1 MSTPFSSPATSPDVT
16 RQIDA
21 LLDEVGVVEN
31 RRLLREILASAVGIA
46 TDHADTLDLKIMSA
60 ALAEMRA
67 AFKMF
72 APYRAAPKVTIF
84 GSARTAP
91 DDPLYIQAR
100 AVASALAAQGWMVVT
115 GAGPGIMSAAAEGA
129 GREHSFGV
137 NIRLP
142 FEQEPN
148 AILAGDDKLISMKYF
163 FTRKLMLM
171 KESKAFIS
179 LPGGF
184 GTMDETFELLTLVQ
198 TGKSVP
204 VPIVFLEMPG
214 DCYWDRAVGF
224 MRDELVGRRLIEAAD
239 LDLFFVTEDVD
250 AVVGEIDRF
259 YRNYDSLRFVGDMLV
274 VRIKV
279 EPTVAQLADLNTR
292 FGHLAVSGA
301 IEPTTPLRDE
311 QADNDR
317 LELARLKFR
326 FVKRRYGEL
335 RQMIDAINDW
345 VPATSSSSPSS

>member
-1 MSTPFSSPATSPDVT
+1 VSAPVSSSATPPDITGQVV
-16 RQIDA
+16 A
-21 LLDEVGVVEN
+21 LLDELGVTEN
-31 RRLLREILASAVGIA
+31 RRLLREIMTSAVGIA

-60 ALAEMRA
+60 ALSEMRA

-171 KESKAFIS
+171 KESKAFVS

-198 TGKSVP
+198 TGKGAP

-224 MRDELVGRRLIEAAD
+224 MRDELVGRRLIEEAD
-239 LDLFFVTEDVD
+239 LDLFFVTEDVH

-259 YRNYDSLRFVGDMLV
+259 YRNYDSLRFVGEMLV
-274 VRIKV
+274 LRIKV
-279 EPTVAQLADLNTR
+279 GPDAAQLADLNAR

-301 IEPTTPLRDE
+301 IEPTMPLRDE
-311 QADNDR
+311 QADGDR

-335 RQMIDAINDW
+335 RRMIDAINDW
-345 VPATSSSSPSS
+345 VPATPLP